1 MKKTTLIL
9 TVIVLV
15 FLASCAT
22 PKAAGQGDWLGNAA
36 EYVKTLYDKST
47 LDNPAPKTGADF
59 QVLDQITIK
68 GNIYSVAWST
78 DTDSVK
84 VVPQENH
91 VVLIDIDD
99 ESPEE
104 IVYTLKA
111 VITDADGKSATV
123 EMKKTLPLVEKN
135 LSPSQIVENAYQLV
149 DGEYLPKEVTLT
161 GVVVKIDT
169 AYSDQY
175 KNITVTIQI
184 GNLADKPIQCFRLSG
199 EGCEAIKEG
208 DLITVS
214 GKVKNYKGTFEFD
227 KPVLDARVDLSGQ
240 GAILEKA
247 FALAESAAM
256 DDVVT
261 VVGTIV
267 EIPTVYSE
275 KYDNITVNI
284 QPNGDERILQ
294 CFRLKGGAELAVGDL
309 IIVTGKIKNYKGT
322 IEFDAGCTYTK

>member
-91 VVLIDIDD
+91 VDLIDIDD

-104 IVYTLKA
+104 IVYTLKS

-214 GKVKNYKGTFEFD
+214 GKVKNYKGTF
-227 KPVLDARVDLSGQ
+227 DLSGQ

-294 CFRLKGGAELAVGDL
+294 CFRLKGGAELEVGDL
-309 IIVTGKIKNYKGT
+309 IIVT
-322 IEFDAGCTYTK
+322 